1 MSDPLATLLAAID
14 AAPDAMWIA
23 TFKRMHFDD
32 LLRARNRL
40 AATPAPLDVDRLAR
54 ALHLDTHD
62 NPRPYAECPQTLNG
76 WHVKSAAA
84 IAAAYAE
91 ETP

>member
-32 LLRARNRL
+32 LLRARNPL
-40 AATPAPLDVDRLAR
+40 AATPAPLDVERLAR
-54 ALHLDTHD
+54 ALRECSLI
-62 NPRPYAECPQTLNG
+62 PSLYRGPAEAWLTT
-76 WHVKSAAA
+76 AAA

-91 ETP
+91 EMK